1 MSPFVIGIIGFGVLL
16 LFFIIGVPISFSM
29 ALVGMVGF
37 IYLVSPNAG
46 LSFLV
51 RDVFSQLTSYPLT
64 VIPMFV
70 LMGTYAFAA
79 GIGRKLFN
87 TTYVI
92 MGETRGG
99 LAIASIWAS
108 AGFGAV
114 CGSTTATCATI
125 GRVAIP
131 EMRRFNYSDV
141 LSTGTVAAAG
151 GLGIMIPPSTTF
163 IVYGLLTEQSI
174 GKLFIAGIIPGII
187 IAIMFM
193 FTVYIYCRRNPQA
206 GPPGPRSTWRQ
217 KFASLVGLT
226 DTLLLFALTMGGL
239 FGGIFSPTQAGAIG
253 GAGALLIGIARRELT
268 WKGFVESSKEGL
280 RISCMILLLI
290 AGATVFGHFIAVTQI
305 PASLAGWAGSLPVPP
320 WVIITMLYVFWFIL
334 GCFVDAMALIV
345 LLVPIFY
352 PLVISLGF
360 DPIWFGVIITVFSMI
375 AVVTPPVGVN
385 AYVVKGLFKEIPLET
400 VFKGILP
407 YLIPFTIA
415 TALIIAFPQL
425 ATFLPRFIS
434 Y

>member
-1 MSPFVIGIIGFGVLL
+1 VSPFIVGIIGFGALL
-16 LFFIIGVPISFSM
+16 LLFIIGVPIAFAM
-29 ALVGMVGF
+29 GIVGMAGF
-37 IYLVSPNAG
+37 MYIVSPTVG
-46 LSFLV
+46 LNSPIRQMFEQ
-51 RDVFSQLTSYPLT
+51 FTSYPLT

-87 TTYVI
+87 TAYNV
-92 MGETRGG
+92 MGQTRGG

-141 LSTGTVAAAG
+141 LSTGTVASAG

-163 IVYGLLTEQSI
+163 IVYGILAEQSI
-174 GKLFIAGIIPGII
+174 GKLFISGIFPGII
-187 IAIMFM
+187 IAVLFM
-193 FTVYIYCRRNPQA
+193 ATVDIYCRLNPDA
-206 GPPGPRSTWRQ
+206 GPPGPPTSWKQ
-217 KFASLVGLT
+217 KFHSLTGLT

-239 FGGIFSPTQAGAIG
+239 FSGLFSPTQAGAIG
-253 GAGALLIGIARRELT
+253 SVGTLIIGIARRELT
-268 WKGFVESSKEGL
+268 LKSFIASSREGL

-290 AGATVFGHFIAVTQI
+290 AGATIFGRFIAVTQI
-305 PASLAGWAGSLPVPP
+305 PATLAAWAGGLSVPS
-320 WVIITMLYVFWFIL
+320 WVIIAMLYVFWFIL

-352 PLVISLGF
+352 PLVIQLGY
-360 DPIWFGVIITVFSMI
+360 DPIWFGVIITIFSMI

-407 YLIPFTIA
+407 FLIPFTIA
-415 TALIIAFPQL
+415 TALVIAAPQI
-425 ATFLPRFIS
+425 ATFLPKYIS

>member
-1 MSPFVIGIIGFGVLL
+1 MSPFAVGIIGFGAL
-16 LFFIIGVPISFSM
+16 LFLFVIGVPIAFAM
-29 ALVGMVGF
+29 GIVGMAGF
-37 IYLVSPNAG
+37 MYIVSPTVG
-46 LSFLV
+46 LNSPIRQIF
-51 RDVFSQLTSYPLT
+51 DQFTSYPLT

-87 TTYVI
+87 TAYTI
-92 MGETRGG
+92 MGQTRGG

-131 EMRRFNYSDV
+131 EMRRFQYSDV
-141 LSTGTVAAAG
+141 LSTGTIASAG

-163 IVYGLLTEQSI
+163 IVYGILAEQSI
-174 GKLFIAGIIPGII
+174 GKLFISGIIPGIL
-187 IAIMFM
+187 IAMMFM
-193 FTVYIYCRRNPQA
+193 ITVSIYCRRNPKA
-206 GPPGPRSTWRQ
+206 GPPGPPTTWKQ
-217 KFASLVGLT
+217 KFLSLTGLT
-226 DTLLLFALTMGGL
+226 DTLLLFALSMGGL
-239 FGGIFSPTQAGAIG
+239 FTGLFSPTQAGAIG
-253 GAGALLIGIARRELT
+253 SVGTLIIGIARRELT
-268 WKGFVESSKEGL
+268 WKSFIASSREGL

-290 AGATVFGHFIAVTQI
+290 AGATIFGRFIAVTQI
-305 PASLAGWAGSLPVPP
+305 PATLANWAGGLAVPP
-320 WVIITMLYVFWFIL
+320 WVIIAMLYVFWFIL

-352 PLVISLGF
+352 PLVIQLGY
-360 DPIWFGVIITVFSMI
+360 DPIWFGVIITIFSMI

-400 VFKGILP
+400 VFKGIFP
-407 YLIPFTIA
+407 FLIPFTIA
-415 TALIIAFPQL
+415 TVLTIAAPQIAL
-425 ATFLPRFIS
+425 FLPKYIS

>member
-1 MSPFVIGIIGFGVLL
+1 VSPFAVGIIGFGVLL
-16 LFFIIGVPISFSM
+16 LLFVIGVPIAFSM
-29 ALVGMVGF
+29 ALVGMLGF
-37 IYLVSPNAG
+37 IYIVSPSAG
-46 LSFLV
+46 LSLPI
-51 RDVFSQLTSYPLT
+51 RDIFGQFASYPLT

-70 LMGTYAFAA
+70 LMGSYAFSA
-79 GIGRKLFN
+79 GIGRKLYK
-87 TTYVI
+87 TAYSI
-92 MGETRGG
+92 MGQTRGG

-114 CGSTTATCATI
+114 CGSTSATCATI

-131 EMRRFNYSDV
+131 EMRKYNYSDA
-141 LSTGTVAAAG
+141 LATGTIASAG

-163 IVYGLLTEQSI
+163 IVYGILTEQSI
-174 GKLFIAGIIPGII
+174 GRLFISGIIPGII
-187 IAIMFM
+187 IAILFM
-193 FTVYIYCRRNPQA
+193 VTVDIYCRRNPQA
-206 GPPGPRSTWRQ
+206 GPPGPPTTWKE
-217 KFASLVGLT
+217 KFASLAGLT

-239 FGGIFSPTQAGAIG
+239 FSGLFSPTQAGAIG
-253 GAGALLIGIARRELT
+253 GVGALIIGITRRELT
-268 WKGFVESSKEGL
+268 WKGFVESSRDGL

-290 AGATVFGHFIAVTQI
+290 AGATIFGHFIAVTQI
-305 PASLAGWAGSLPVPP
+305 PATLAGWAGSLPVPP
-320 WVIITMLYVFWFIL
+320 WVIMAMLYVFWFIL

-352 PLVISLGF
+352 PLVIQLGF
-360 DPIWFGVIITVFSMI
+360 DPIWFGVIITVFSMV

-407 YLIPFTIA
+407 YLVPFTLA
-415 TALIIAFPQL
+415 TALIIAFPQI

>member
-1 MSPFVIGIIGFGVLL
+1 MSLFAVGIIGFGAL
-16 LFFIIGVPISFSM
+16 LFLFMIGVPIAFSM
-29 ALVGMVGF
+29 AIIGMAGF
-37 IYLVSPNAG
+37 MYIVSPGVG
-46 LSFLV
+46 LNSPIRQIFEQ
-51 RDVFSQLTSYPLT
+51 FTSYPLT

-87 TTYVI
+87 TTYTI
-92 MGETRGG
+92 MGQTRGG

-114 CGSTTATCATI
+114 CGSTSATCATI
-125 GRVAIP
+125 GKVAIP
-131 EMRRFNYSDV
+131 EMRRFHYSDV
-141 LSTGTVAAAG
+141 LSTGTIAAAG

-163 IVYGLLTEQSI
+163 IVYGILTEQSI
-174 GKLFIAGIIPGII
+174 GKLFISGIFPGIL
-187 IAIMFM
+187 IAILFM
-193 FTVYIYCRRNPQA
+193 ITVYIYCRRNPKA
-206 GPPGPRSTWRQ
+206 GPPGPPTTLKQ
-217 KFASLVGLT
+217 KFGSLVGLT

-239 FGGIFSPTQAGAIG
+239 FSGLFSPTQAGAIG
-253 GAGALLIGIARRELT
+253 SVGALVIGIGRRELT
-268 WKGFVESSKEGL
+268 WKGFLESSREGL

-290 AGATVFGHFIAVTQI
+290 AGATIFGRFIAVTQI
-305 PASLAGWAGSLPVPP
+305 PATLAHWAGNLAVPS
-320 WVIITMLYVFWFIL
+320 WVIIAMLYVFWFIL

-352 PLVISLGF
+352 PLVIQLGY
-360 DPIWFGVIITVFSMI
+360 DPIWFGVIITIFSMI

-385 AYVVKGLFKEIPLET
+385 VYVVKGLFKDLSLET

-407 YLIPFTIA
+407 FLVPFTVA
-415 TALIIAFPQL
+415 TALIIAAPQI
-425 ATFLPRFIS
+425 ATFLPRFIT

>member
-1 MSPFVIGIIGFGVLL
+1 MSPFAVGIIGFGALILL
-16 LFFIIGVPISFSM
+16 FIIGVPIAFSM
-29 ALVGMVGF
+29 AIVGMAGF
-37 IYLVSPNAG
+37 MYIVSPSVG
-46 LSFLV
+46 LNSPIRQIFEQ
-51 RDVFSQLTSYPLT
+51 FTSYPLT

-87 TTYVI
+87 TAYTI
-92 MGETRGG
+92 MGQTRGG

-114 CGSTTATCATI
+114 CGSTSATCATI

-131 EMRRFNYSDV
+131 EMRRFKYSDV
-141 LSTGTVAAAG
+141 LSTGTIASAG

-163 IVYGLLTEQSI
+163 IVYGILSEQSI
-174 GKLFIAGIIPGII
+174 GKLFISGIFPGII
-187 IAIMFM
+187 IAVFFM
-193 FTVYIYCRRNPQA
+193 LTVYFYCRRNPDA
-206 GPPGPRSTWRQ
+206 GPPGPATSWKQ
-217 KFASLVGLT
+217 KFTSLKGLT

-239 FGGIFSPTQAGAIG
+239 FSGLFSPTQAGAIG
-253 GAGALLIGIARRELT
+253 AVGALLIGIGRREQT
-268 WKGFVESSKEGL
+268 WKGFIESSREGL
-280 RISCMILLLI
+280 RISCMILLLV
-290 AGATVFGHFIAVTQI
+290 AGATIFGRFIAVTQI
-305 PASLAGWAGSLPVPP
+305 PATLAHWAGSLSVPP
-320 WVIITMLYVFWFIL
+320 WVIMSLLFVFWFML

-352 PLVISLGF
+352 PLIMQLGY

-385 AYVVKGLFKEIPLET
+385 AYVVKGIFREIPLET

-407 YLIPFTIA
+407 YLIPFTAA
-415 TALIIAFPQL
+415 TALFIAFPQIAL
-425 ATFLPRFIS
+425 FLPRFIS

>member
-1 MSPFVIGIIGFGVLL
+1 MSPFAIGIIGFGVML
-16 LFFIIGVPISFSM
+16 LFFIIGVPIAFSM

-46 LSFLV
+46 LSLLV

-70 LMGTYAFAA
+70 LMGCYAFAA
-79 GIGRKLFN
+79 GIGRKLYH
-87 TTYVI
+87 TAYTI
-92 MGETRGG
+92 MGQTRGG

-114 CGSTTATCATI
+114 CGSTSATCATI
-125 GRVAIP
+125 GKVAIP
-131 EMRRFNYSDV
+131 EMRRYNYNDV
-141 LSTGTVAAAG
+141 LATGTIATAG

-187 IAIMFM
+187 LATLFM
-193 FTVYIYCRRNPQA
+193 LTVEIYCRRNPEA
-206 GPPGPRSTWRQ
+206 GPPGPPTTWKQ
-217 KFASLVGLT
+217 KFSSLAGLT

-239 FGGIFSPTQAGAIG
+239 FSGLFSPTQAGAIG
-253 GAGALLIGIARRELT
+253 GAGALIIGIARRELT
-268 WKGFVESSKEGL
+268 WKGFVESSKDGL

-305 PASLAGWAGSLPVPP
+305 PASLADWAGALPVPP
-320 WVIITMLYVFWFIL
+320 WVIMAMLYVFWFAL

-352 PLVISLGF
+352 PLVINLGF
-360 DPIWFGVIITVFSMI
+360 DPIWFGVVITVFSMI

-400 VFKGILP
+400 IFKGIIP
-407 YLIPFTIA
+407 YLIPFTVA
-415 TALIIAFPQL
+415 TALLIAFPAL
-425 ATFLPRFIS
+425 ATYLPRFIT

>member
-1 MSPFVIGIIGFGVLL
+1 MSPFAAGIIGFGAL
-16 LFFIIGVPISFSM
+16 LFLFIMGIPIAFSM
-29 ALVGMVGF
+29 ILVGMLGF
-37 IYLVSPNAG
+37 IYIVSPASG
-46 LSFLV
+46 LSLPI
-51 RDVFSQLTSYPLT
+51 RDIFSQFTSYPLT

-70 LMGTYAFAA
+70 LMGTYAFSA
-79 GIGRKLFN
+79 GIGRKLYR
-87 TTYVI
+87 TTYTI
-92 MGETRGG
+92 MGQTRGG

-114 CGSTTATCATI
+114 CGSTSATCATI

-131 EMRRFNYSDV
+131 EMRKYNYSDV
-141 LSTGTVAAAG
+141 LSTGTIAAAG

-163 IVYGLLTEQSI
+163 IVYGILTEQSI
-174 GKLFIAGIIPGII
+174 GKLFISGIVPGVI
-187 IAIMFM
+187 IAILFM
-193 FTVYIYCRRNPQA
+193 LTVVIYTRRNPTA
-206 GPPGPRSTWRQ
+206 GPPGPPTSWRQ
-217 KFASLVGLT
+217 KINSLTGLT

-239 FGGIFSPTQAGAIG
+239 FSGWFSPTQAGAIG

-268 WKGFVESSKEGL
+268 WKGFVESSRDGL
-280 RISCMILLLI
+280 RISCMILLLV

-305 PASLAGWAGSLPVPP
+305 PASLAKWAGGLPVAP
-320 WVIITMLYVFWFIL
+320 WVIMALLYVFWFIL

-352 PLVISLGF
+352 PLVLQLGY
-360 DPIWFGVIITVFSMI
+360 DPIWFGVIITVFSMV

-407 YLIPFTIA
+407 YLVPFTVAIA
-415 TALIIAFPQL
+415 LLIAFPAI